1 MFECLILGDSIA
13 YGVSN
18 IRKECVA
25 YAKSGIN
32 SSDWNDKYITKITDS
47 KVTIISLGTNDVKQ
61 LNTEVELVALRSLI
75 RTGRVFWIMPPIKP
89 EKQQIVRNIAKAYGD
104 NIIRIPEL
112 STDKIHP
119 TYNGYKKLGE
129 LAR

>member
-1 MFECLILGDSIA
+1 MLECLILGDSIA

-18 IRKECVA
+18 IRTECVA

-32 SSDWNDKYITKITDS
+32 STDWNNKYRNKIVDS
-47 KVTIISLGTNDVKQ
+47 KVTIISLGTNDVKN
-61 LNTEVELVALRSLI
+61 LNTEVELIALRSRI
-75 RTGRVFWIMPPIKP
+75 EVGHVYWIMPPIKP
-89 EKQQIVRNIAKAYGD
+89 EKQKIVRSIAKTYGD
-104 NIIRIPEL
+104 SIIRISEL

>member
-1 MFECLILGDSIA
+1 MIECLILGDSIA

-18 IRKECVA
+18 IRTECVA

-32 SSDWNDKYITKITDS
+32 STDWNNKYGNKVVDS
-47 KVTIISLGTNDVKQ
+47 KVTIISLGTNDTKH
-61 LNTEVELVALRSLI
+61 LNTEVELLALRSRI
-75 RTGRVFWIMPPIKP
+75 TRGSVYWIMPPIKP
-89 EKQQIVRNIAKAYGD
+89 EKQAIVSSIAKTYGD
-104 NIIRIPEL
+104 NIIKITEL

-129 LAR
+129 AAR

>member
-1 MFECLILGDSIA
+1 MLDCLILGDSIA

-32 SSDWNDKYITKITDS
+32 STDWNDKYGTKITDS

-61 LNTEVELVALRSLI
+61 LNTEVELIALRSRI
-75 RTGRVFWIMPPIKP
+75 RVGHVYWIMPPIKP
-89 EKQQIVRNIAKAYGD
+89 EKQAIVRSIAKTYGD
-104 NIIRIPEL
+104 SIIKITEL

-129 LAR
+129 AAR